1 MASPERGKEDRAG
14 IAGPISIFSERHP
27 RPSGVASGQNSA
39 SVQNLIYVPFFFFF
53 LVAMIILLYASAGRQ
68 DVLARSH
75 TMKARK

>member
-27 RPSGVASGQNSA
+27 RPSVVASGQNSA
-39 SVQNLIYVPFFFFF
+39 SVQNLIYIFFFFF